1 MLSTFLL
8 SMFFLGM
15 LGLVDIVN
23 DPFGDD
29 VDDFSPDSLLFSAE
43 RHLFAFLANPGK
55 TNVFFVSQDVRTL
68 NVLSSFRPRLFER
81 APKRTE
87 GV

>member
-29 VDDFSPDSLLFSAE
+29 VDDFAPDSLLFAAE
-43 RHLFAFLANPGK
+43 RQLYSFLASPGPWQQC
-55 TNVFFVSQDVRTL
+55 TDHTGNAWDRFV
-68 NVLSSFRPRLFER
+68 
-81 APKRTE
+81 
-87 GV
+87 

>member
-1 MLSTFLL
+1 MLSSFLL

-43 RHLFAFLANPGK
+43 RQLFSFLASPG
-55 TNVFFVSQDVRTL
+55 
-68 NVLSSFRPRLFER
+68 PR
-81 APKRTE
+81 
-87 GV
+87 